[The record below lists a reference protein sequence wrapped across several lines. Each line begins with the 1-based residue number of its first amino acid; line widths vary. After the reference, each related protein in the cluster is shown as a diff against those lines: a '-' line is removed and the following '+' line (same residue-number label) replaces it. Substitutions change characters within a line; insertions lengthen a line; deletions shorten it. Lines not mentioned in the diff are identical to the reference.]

1 MNNRS
6 SFAGRRADLLARCAQ
21 EREEA
26 RAGVAGALAPV
37 AQLAS
42 LRRRIGGF
50 KVPLAVL
57 GVVIGLALARPKRI
71 VPTLTAAAGLWKL
84 AKSLL
89 DAFRETQSNAQG

>member
-1 MNNRS
+1 MNNRA
-6 SFAGRRADLLARCAQ
+6 SFAERRAALLARCAQ

-26 RAGVAGALAPV
+26 RVGVAGALAPV
-37 AQLAS
+37 AQLAN

-50 KVPLAVL
+50 TVPLAVI

-84 AKSLL
+84 ARNLL
-89 DAFRETQSNAQG
+89 DAFREAKTNA